1 MKAFFAT
8 ILFLMNFSVY
18 AQTLKVAF
26 GNVRP
31 PYIIEE
37 KGLLTG
43 IELDVVKEALLL
55 SGYKIEHVQLPTK
68 RLGLAIPKMG
78 FDIAVGVDAQDPKFF
93 YSDEYIEF
101 KNYAVAK
108 SRRNVKLTNIE
119 HLKNYTVG
127 AWPLAW
133 QQCGPKYKALFS
145 PNKEGAFPEGYYE
158 PVTAEGQNRMFW
170 MDRIDVSVQN
180 KITFIYYKNFL
191 KQSLNTAADV
201 VYYDI
206 FPDKVK
212 YFVAFKS
219 EKMRDEFN
227 DGLAK
232 LRRNKRYNRIFDSY
246 IR

>member
-1 MKAFFAT
+1 VKVFFVPL
-8 ILFLMNFSVY
+8 LFLISFS
-18 AQTLKVAF
+18 ADSQTLKVAF

-55 SGYKIEHVQLPTK
+55 SGYKIEHAQLPTK
-68 RLGLAIPKMG
+68 RLGLAIQKMG
-78 FDIAVGVDAQDPKFF
+78 FDIAVGVDTQDPRFF

-108 SRRNVKLTNIE
+108 ASRNVKLTSIE
-119 HLKNYTVG
+119 NLKNYTVG

-133 QQCGPKYKALFS
+133 QQCGAKYKALFS
-145 PNKEGAFPEGYYE
+145 PNKEGVFHEGYFE
-158 PVTAEGQNRMFW
+158 PVTAEGQARMFW
-170 MDRIDVSVQN
+170 MDRIDVSVLN
-180 KITFIYYKNFL
+180 KITFNYYKNFL
-191 KQSLNTAADV
+191 KKSLNTSADV

-212 YFVAFKS
+212 YFVAFKD
-219 EKMRDEFN
+219 EKVRDDFN
-227 DGLAK
+227 NGLAK
-232 LRRNKRYNRIFDSY
+232 LRRNKRYNRIFDYY